1 MTTVGWQ
8 EVIGVIGV
16 FVLLTT
22 VITVSIWQF
31 AATRRAKAVLAQ
43 ETEWRLIAQRS
54 LQSQEEIGKDLAAIR
69 TRLDGLERIL
79 KDVE

>member
-1 MTTVGWQ
+1 MTTVRWQ

-16 FVLLTT
+16 FVLLTS

-31 AATRRAKAVLAQ
+31 AATRRAKAVLAR
-43 ETEWRLIAQRS
+43 ETEWRVIAERS
-54 LQSQEEIGKDLAAIR
+54 VRSQEDAGKELAAIR
-69 TRLDGLERIL
+69 IRLDGLERIL